1 MPRRYASLLSVAL
14 MLSLTAGSSSVLL
27 AVEKKQPVDWVDPI
41 LGTASSRWML
51 YPGPS
56 MPFSM
61 VKLSPDNQKQSW
73 KAGYE
78 YTIENIAGFSHI
90 HSWTM
95 AGLLIM
101 TITGKRQIVSWSE
114 RDREKGYRSR
124 FSQDAEVAS
133 PGY

>member
-1 MPRRYASLLSVAL
+1 MSGKSVSLLAVAL
-14 MLSLTAGSSSVLL
+14 MLLPAGSGSFGVFAS
-27 AVEKKQPVDWVDPI
+27 EKKQPVDWVDPM

-56 MPFSM
+56 TPFSM

-95 AGLLIM
+95 AGLLTM
-101 TITGKRQIVSWSE
+101 PITGKLKTVPGAENDPDDWSP
-114 RDREKGYRSR
+114 R
-124 FSQDAEVAS
+124 
-133 PGY
+133 P